1 MKKKSKFT
9 LIIALSSVFALC
21 LGVFGFVYFSYLHHY
36 KGKNVVYEWHKEDA
50 FDDSRIKIVNKDPN
64 KDFVIL
70 NLADIQICDL
80 ENYSDKKIVRRQ
92 IDYLV
97 KETKPDLITL
107 TGDQVWSNE
116 NRYSIKSII
125 SWMESYK
132 IPWAPVFGNHDCG
145 NEGHVPVA
153 SQEYICDLYEN
164 AKYCLFDRG
173 PTNIDSLGNYVVNI
187 MEDGHIYKTLYM
199 VDAGLNPDILPEQID
214 YFKWN
219 LDGISASNNNVKPS
233 GMAFMH
239 RPVYEFYDAYYAY
252 KEGAPGVICQGDTY
266 HYYLLWGQINTGF
279 FDFAIESN
287 IDNIVAGHQHGNSFS
302 ILYKNIWCTASLKTG
317 PFGGII
323 DNDEIYLNGGTTFTL
338 SNGNTIIKQNYT
350 QKGQFDK

>member
-1 MKKKSKFT
+1 MKSKSKIA
-9 LIIALSSVFALC
+9 LIISLSCVISLSVGA
-21 LGVFGFVYFSYLHHY
+21 FGFIYFSYLRHY
-36 KGKNVVYEWHKEDA
+36 KGKEAIYEWHKEDA
-50 FDDSRIKIVNKDPN
+50 FDGSRIKIVNKDPN

-173 PTNIDSLGNYVVNI
+173 PTNIDSLGNYVIKI
-187 MEDGHIYKTLYM
+187 MEDDHIYKTLFM
-199 VDAGLNPDILPEQID
+199 VDAGLNSDILPEQID

-219 LDGISASNNNVKPS
+219 LNGISASNNNVKPS

-323 DNDEIYLNGGTTFTL
+323 DNDEIYLNGATSFTL
-338 SNGNTIIKQNYT
+338 TDGNTIIKQNYT

>member
-1 MKKKSKFT
+1 MKKNNKT
-9 LIIALSSVFALC
+9 TIIVLASVFTLC
-21 LGVFGFVYFSYLHHY
+21 LGVFGFIYFSYLHHY
-36 KGKNVVYEWHKEDA
+36 KGKDVTYEWHKEDTFTSA
-50 FDDSRIKIVNKDPN
+50 RIKTVNKDPN

-80 ENYSDKKIVRRQ
+80 ENFSDKKSIHRQ

-97 KETKPDLITL
+97 EQTKPDLITL

-125 SWMESYK
+125 SWMESYE

-145 NEGHVPVA
+145 NEGHIPVA
-153 SQEYICDLYEN
+153 SQEYTCDLYEN
-164 AKYCLFDRG
+164 ARYCLFDRG
-173 PTNIDSLGNYVVNI
+173 PTNIGSLGNYVINI
-187 MEDGHIYKTLYM
+187 MEGEKIFKTLYM
-199 VDAGLNPDILPEQID
+199 VDAGLNSDILPEQID
-214 YFKWN
+214 YFTWN
-219 LDGISASNNNVKPS
+219 LDGITAKNNGVKPS

-239 RPVYEFYDAYYAY
+239 RPVYEYYDAYYAY
-252 KEGAPGVICQGDTY
+252 MNNEHGVIAQGDVY

-279 FDFAIESN
+279 FDFAMESS
-287 IDNIVAGHQHGNSFS
+287 IDNIVAGHQHGNAFS

-323 DNDEIYLNGGTTFTL
+323 DNEDIYLNGATSFTL
-338 SNGNTIIKQNYT
+338 KKDETVIKQNFT
-350 QKGQFDK
+350 QKGQFD

>member
-1 MKKKSKFT
+1 MKKKNKLT
-9 LIIALSSVFALC
+9 LVIVLSSVATLC
-21 LGVFGFVYFSYLHHY
+21 LGAFGFVYFSYLHHY
-36 KGKNVVYEWHKEDA
+36 KGNNVTYEWHKEDA
-50 FDDSRIKIVNKDPN
+50 FDDSRIKVVIKDPH
-64 KDFVIL
+64 KDFTIL

-80 ENYSDKKIVRRQ
+80 EGAKDKKVVHRQ

-97 KETKPDLITL
+97 KQTKPDLITL

-116 NRYSIKSII
+116 NRYSLKAII
-125 SWMESYK
+125 SWLDSYK

-145 NEGHVPVA
+145 NEGHIPVA
-153 SQEYICDLYEN
+153 SQEYSCDLYEQ

-173 PTNIDSLGNYVVNI
+173 PTNIGSLGNYVINI
-187 MEDGHIYKTLYM
+187 MEGDNIYKTIYM
-199 VDAGLNPDILPEQID
+199 VDAGLNPDILPAQID

-219 LDGISASNNNVKPS
+219 LDGISASNNGIKPS

-252 KEGAPGVICQGDTY
+252 MNNEPGTMCQGDIY
-266 HYYLLWGQINTGF
+266 HYYLLWGQMNPGF
-279 FDFAIESN
+279 FDFALESN

-317 PFGGII
+317 PCGGII
-323 DNDEIYLNGGTTFTL
+323 DNEEIYLNGATTFTL
-338 SNGNTIIKQNYT
+338 SKEETIIKQIYT
-350 QKGQFDK
+350 KKGQFD